1 MKINGEEI
9 NVLEEGKESLL
20 DETVNKFFVIKKFLQ
35 ENKLPPHESNYVKYF
50 RENYKLEFDVEE
62 MIEFRSFCEEDYAGW
77 KQSQIAD
84 EFARGGSFV
93 DLKGMGLE

>member
-9 NVLEEGKESLL
+9 NIFEEDKESLL
-20 DETVNKFFVIKKFLQ
+20 DETVAKFFVIKKHLQ
-35 ENKLPPHESNYVKYF
+35 ENKLPPHESNYIRFF
-50 RENYKLEFDVEE
+50 REMYKIEFEMDE
-62 MIEFRSFCEEDYAGW
+62 MIEVRSFSEEDYADW
-77 KQSQIAD
+77 KQQQIAD

>member
-1 MKINGEEI
+1 MKINSEDV
-9 NVLEEGKESLL
+9 NVLEDGKETLL

-35 ENKLPPHESNYVKYF
+35 ENKLPPHESNYIKYF
-50 RENYKLEFDVEE
+50 KDNYKIEFEVEE
-62 MIEFRSFCEEDYAGW
+62 MIEFRSFCEEDYANW

-93 DLKGMGLE
+93 DLRGMGLE